1 MAPNAMLREYRTFKD
16 ANVVLE
22 ESADN
27 KDLYMS
33 GIFIQAE
40 QRNHNQ
46 RIYPL
51 SEIRNAVDHINS
63 LIQQGNTIMGECD
76 HPQELTINL
85 DRVSHFITEMYMRG
99 NDGYGKLKIVDTP
112 MGQIIKTLIKNGAK
126 LGVSSRGSGNVD
138 DNGYVSDFE
147 IVTVDI
153 VAQPS
158 APNAY
163 PRPIY
168 ESLFNMKGGS
178 GLYETAEAVKYDA
191 KAQGYLDKEILK
203 LINELKH

>member
-1 MAPNAMLREYRTFKD
+1 MSAILREYKNFAD
-16 ANVVLE
+16 ARVKLE
-22 ESADN
+22 ESSDG
-27 KDLYMS
+27 KELFMS

-51 SEIRNAVDHINS
+51 HEIQKAVDYINS
-63 LIQQGNTIMGECD
+63 EVAKGNTIMGECN

>member
-1 MAPNAMLREYRTFKD
+1 MLREYRTFKD

-22 ESADN
+22 ESADH

-51 SEIRNAVDHINS
+51 SEISNAVNHVNS

-138 DNGYVSDFE
+138 DSGYVSDFE

-178 GLYETAEAVKYDA
+178 GLYETAEAVKHDA
-191 KAQGYLDKEILK
+191 NAQGYLDKEILK

>member
-1 MAPNAMLREYRTFKD
+1 MLREYRTFKD

-22 ESADN
+22 ESADQ

-51 SEIRNAVDHINS
+51 SEISNAVNHVNS

-178 GLYETAEAVKYDA
+178 GLYETAEAVKHDA
-191 KAQGYLDKEILK
+191 NAQGYLDKEILK

>member
-1 MAPNAMLREYRTFKD
+1 MLREYRTFKD

>member
-51 SEIRNAVDHINS
+51 SEIRNAVDHVNS

>member
-1 MAPNAMLREYRTFKD
+1 MLREYRTFKD

-51 SEIRNAVDHINS
+51 SEIRNAVDHVNS